1 MDASRQEELFRS
13 WIKEYRNL
21 LFKVVNAY
29 AIDSDDK
36 EDLFQEISIQVW
48 HSARRFKGNS
58 AASTWLY
65 RVALNTAMTWS
76 TKEKKHRS
84 ERLESVLVIPHEF
97 PPEAD
102 ERLAWLHE
110 EVQKLG
116 DIDKP
121 LCLLLL
127 EGYSYKEMAGIL
139 GMSESNIGVRI
150 HRIKKHLTQ
159 RASKLFHHE
168 H

>member
-1 MDASRQEELFRS
+1 MDVSHQEELFS
-13 WIKEYRNL
+13 IWIKEYRHL
-21 LFKVVNAY
+21 LFKVVNIY
-29 AIDSDDK
+29 AVDFADK

-48 HSARRFKGNS
+48 HSARRFKGHS

-76 TKEKKHRS
+76 TREKKHRS
-84 ERLESVLVIPHEF
+84 EPLESVLVIAQESPAEI
-97 PPEAD
+97 D
-102 ERLAWLHE
+102 ERLAWLYE

-159 RASKLFHHE
+159 RASKQYHHE